1 MWRLLSPHL
10 LGDLDDHAQLL
21 PLLLLGEHVAVLG
34 GGETALRRERELLE
48 VDEFRRLVDAALDR
62 VLAFELAGLRGDE
75 AEHHGLALRHE
86 AQRLEAARSEEHT
99 SELQSRLHLVCR
111 LLLEKKK
118 KLT

>member
-21 PLLLLGEHVAVLG
+21 PLLLLGEHVAALG

-86 AQRLEAARSEEHT
+86 AQRLAAAGALGVVFPEVT
-99 SELQSRLHLVCR
+99 V
-111 LLLEKKK
+111 
-118 KLT
+118 